1 MTKKEAVEIL
11 RHADTDSEVDAD
23 DYLKAFD
30 MAVSA
35 LEHEADIDHYMND
48 LQQSV
53 MESIKQLMC
62 KMGIGIEIEQPRI
75 ETSPFDIFFEDEV
88 ELAKRENPA
97 LKIKPGILP
106 ITESPKKN
114 SVLRILG
121 QGGSSTEGRNKHGKG

>member
-1 MTKKEAVEIL
+1 MTKREAVEIL

-35 LEHEADIDHYMND
+35 LEHEADIDHYMTE
-48 LQQSV
+48 LQQSLT
-53 MESIKQLMC
+53 ESVKQMMC
-62 KMGIGIEIEQPRI
+62 KLGINIVIEPQRI
-75 ETSPFDIFFEDEV
+75 DTSALDIFYDDAV

-97 LKIKPGILP
+97 LKVIPGILP
-106 ITESPKKN
+106 MAESPKKN

-121 QGGSSTEGRNKHGKG
+121 QGGSSTKEKKQ

>member
-1 MTKKEAVEIL
+1 MTKREAVEIL

-75 ETSPFDIFFEDEV
+75 ETSPFDIFYEDEV
-88 ELAKRENPA
+88 EVAKRENPA
-97 LKIKPGILP
+97 LKLTPGILP
-106 ITESPKKN
+106 IVESPKKN

-121 QGGSSTEGRNKHGKG
+121 QRGSSTKEKEQ

>member
-23 DYLKAFD
+23 DYLEAFD

-35 LEHEADIDHYMND
+35 LEHEADIDNYMTD
-48 LQQSV
+48 LQQSLT
-53 MESIKQLMC
+53 ESVKQMMC
-62 KMGIGIEIEQPRI
+62 KLGISIVVEPQRI
-75 ETSPFDIFFEDEV
+75 DTSALDMFHDDEV

-97 LKIKPGILP
+97 LKVIPGILP
-106 ITESPKKN
+106 MTFSPKKN

-121 QGGSSTEGRNKHGKG
+121 QGGSSTEGRDKHGKG